1 VPEGAAGP
9 AGPAP
14 EPPRAE
20 APEPECPFCGA
31 RDSEPVA
38 SFGLSLM
45 TSLRH
50 CRRCRSDFEV
60 VKWT

>member
-1 VPEGAAGP
+1 MEEPREP
-9 AGPAP
+9 A
-14 EPPRAE
+14 
-20 APEPECPFCGA
+20 CPHCGS

-50 CRRCRSDFEV
+50 CRRCRTDFEV
-60 VKWT
+60 VKWK

>member
-1 VPEGAAGP
+1 VPEGAAEP
-9 AGPAP
+9 AGAGA
-14 EPPRAE
+14 EPREP
-20 APEPECPFCGA
+20 PECPFCGA

-45 TSLRH
+45 TSLRR